1 MKFISKTFFV
11 TVFTFCLIVISF
23 MQAHSVENKALKR
36 IEIGDSKAPVV
47 IYEFLSF
54 SCLHCS
60 TYYLS
65 VFPKLKE
72 KYINTSKVKVVFIDV
87 PFGSDSILLAHAL
100 LYYAKDAEQRDQF
113 SKAVF
118 ENQRAWVLAEGIEGI
133 NKIKMYA
140 KLVGYKESA
149 ILATEKDANLFK
161 WLVEDGKKQLEDNA
175 VKGTPTLIITKNGS
189 KMSLGTKIEGA
200 SSFDEVE
207 KVIKS
212 LL

>member
-1 MKFISKTFFV
+1 MNFISKIFFV
-11 TVFTFCLIVISF
+11 AFFTFCFILASF
-23 MQAHSVENKALKR
+23 VNGNSIENKSFKR
-36 IEIGDSKAPVV
+36 IEIGDANAPVV

-54 SCLHCS
+54 SCSHCS

-72 KYINTSKVKVVFIDV
+72 KYINTSKVKIVFIDV

-100 LYYAKDAEQRDQF
+100 LYHAKDAEQRDQF

-118 ENQRAWVLAEGIEGI
+118 ENQRVWVLAEGIESV

-140 KLVGYKESA
+140 KLVGYKESD
-149 ILATEKDANLFK
+149 ILATEKDTKLFQ
-161 WLVEDGKKQLEDNA
+161 WLVEDGKKQLEDNK

-207 KVIKS
+207 KVVKS
-212 LL
+212 FL

>member
-1 MKFISKTFFV
+1 MNFISKTFFV
-11 TVFTFCLIVISF
+11 AFFTFCFIVASF
-23 MQAHSVENKALKR
+23 VNGNSIENKSFKR
-36 IEIGDSKAPVV
+36 IEIGDAKAPVV

-72 KYINTSKVKVVFIDV
+72 KYINTSKAKIVFIDV

-100 LYYAKDAEQRDQF
+100 LYHAKDAEQRDQF
-113 SKAVF
+113 SKDVF
-118 ENQRAWVLAEGIEGI
+118 ENQRAWVLAEEIESV

-140 KLVGYKESA
+140 KLVGYKESE
-149 ILATEKDANLFK
+149 ILATEKDTKLFK
-161 WLVEDGKKQLEDNA
+161 WLVEDGKKQLEDNK

-189 KMSLGTKIEGA
+189 KMSSGAKIEGA